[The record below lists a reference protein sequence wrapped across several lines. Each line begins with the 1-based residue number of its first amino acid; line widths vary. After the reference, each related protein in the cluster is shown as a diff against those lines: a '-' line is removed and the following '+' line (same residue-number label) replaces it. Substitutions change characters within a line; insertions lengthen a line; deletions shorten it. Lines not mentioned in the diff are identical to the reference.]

1 MRCLQFM
8 DFIKEMKGI
17 KEIKARGWRHAPA

>member
-8 DFIKEMKGI
+8 DFIKEIKGI
-17 KEIKARGWRHAPA
+17 KERKARGWGHALA